1 MITVKRF
8 NEVVWEALV
17 ENACIQ
23 SGVAA
28 KLLNPLSLYLPFL
41 DHILYELRAKL
52 SFPGTQAVFIPRN
65 GRSCFFGLLASSC
78 SGGRLAGTRKYVAK
92 QRVRRIK
99 KTRQTA
105 LGPAPNRAINKSQ

>member
-17 ENACIQ
+17 ENAGIQ

-52 SFPGTQAVFIPRN
+52 VESFPGTQAVFIPRN

-78 SGGRLAGTRKYVAK
+78 SGGRLAGMRKYVAK
-92 QRVRRIK
+92 QRIRRIK
-99 KTRQTA
+99 SDSSWA
-105 LGPAPNRAINKSQ
+105 CSQQSDQ